1 MKKLVVM
8 TALAAVAGS
17 AAAQAATPARAKPTH
32 VTVTPETLAQT
43 PVSELLYSNFMELGY
58 GY

>member
-1 MKKLVVM
+1 MKKLVVLM
-8 TALAAVAGS
+8 VLAAVAGS
-17 AAAQAATPARAKPTH
+17 AAAHAAKPAGAEPYH